1 MLISNDDIRKSSSI
15 KYNATDKTYQV
26 VVRNDTGSYFNAT
39 FESLEAAEIFVNE
52 WMNKH
57 E

>member
-15 KYNATDKTYQV
+15 KYNATDKNYQV
-26 VVRNDTGSYFNAT
+26 VVRNDTGSYFSAT
-39 FESLEAAEIFVNE
+39 FETIEAAETFVNE